1 MDRDFGGNPDLN
13 RNPGIGSNPGTGFG
27 EQPGTGNMGGL
38 ADQHDEGVTDR
49 AAEAVERG
57 RERASEAAD
66 QGREKAA
73 AGVDRLGD
81 RLHERAREMENRG
94 GIQQKVAGPMHR
106 AGDAADSA
114 AEYVRTHDLG
124 EVRDDLQQQIRAHP
138 LVSVGIA
145 LGAGYLLGRML
156 D

>member
-13 RNPGIGSNPGTGFG
+13 PNPGIGSNPNAGFASSPGTGFG
-27 EQPGTGNMGGL
+27 EQPGTESGV
-38 ADQHDEGVTDR
+38 ADRQGEEPGR
-49 AAEAVERG
+49 GAAEAG
-57 RERASEAAD
+57 D
-66 QGREKAA
+66 HPREKAA

-81 RLHERAREMENRG
+81 RLHERAREMESRG
-94 GIQQKVAGPMHR
+94 GLQQKVAGPMHR
-106 AGDAADSA
+106 AGDAADNA

-124 EVRDDLQQQIRAHP
+124 EVRDDLEQQIRAHP

-145 LGAGYLLGRML
+145 LGAGYLLGRIL